1 MITRSSIQIPRDHP
15 SFAGHFPTFPIVAGA
30 LLLDE
35 ALQIIERERG
45 VDLTRW
51 RLASVKFLRLV
62 RPGEALCLDHHAP
75 REDLVS
81 FVIRAAGVIAVRGS
95 LSPDL
100 RTRMAP

>member
-1 MITRSSIQIPRDHP
+1 M
-15 SFAGHFPTFPIVAGA
+15 AGA

-51 RLASVKFLRLV
+51 RLASVKFLRVV
-62 RPGEALCLDHHAP
+62 RPGEALCLEHDAP

-81 FVIRAAGVIAVRGS
+81 FAIRAAGVIAVSGS
-95 LSPDL
+95 LSPDPSP
-100 RTRMAP
+100 RMAP